1 VFGQI
6 AFGGYERGRGND
18 YVIAEGLSGECFTLN
33 SGTRGEENH
42 VRREDQ
48 SQAD

>member
-33 SGTRGEENH
+33 RRTTFAEKIR
-42 VRREDQ
+42 VRQINFTD
-48 SQAD
+48 